1 MFQRLTTFLKHLWL
15 DESDARRTLP
25 PEALERLRQR
35 VAASEVR
42 HSGEIRIFVEASLPA
57 SYLWRHFVQ
66 KLPLA
71 VLARQRALMMF
82 SKLGVWDTAHN
93 NGVLIY
99 LLLAEREIELVADRG
114 IHAVVG
120 PQEWEEMVRRMAKA
134 FAAGQFEAG
143 LTQAIDEISVPL
155 VRHFALDTTAANRNE
170 LPDQPYLG

>member
-15 DESDARRTLP
+15 DESDSRRTLP
-25 PEALERLRQR
+25 PDALERLRQR
-35 VAASEVR
+35 VAASEMQ

-57 SYLWRHFVQ
+57 SYLWRHLLQ
-66 KLPLA
+66 KLPLP

-120 PQEWEEMVRRMAKA
+120 PQEWAAMVGRMANA
-134 FAAGQFEAG
+134 FAAGQYESG
-143 LTQAIDEISVPL
+143 LAQAIDEISVPL
-155 VRHFALDTTAANRNE
+155 VRHFALDRTAANRNE
-170 LPDQPYLG
+170 LPDQPSLG